1 MRDALFNLLDGSP
14 WPRSRVLDDRQYV
27 YQATS
32 NVNGRTAD
40 KVIELQ
46 DPYWGRVRL
55 ERWNGLHEKRGADV
69 PYDVI
74 RASEAGDRWTEL
86 TALACWLLFLARP
99 TVEDTPLPWQRS
111 QQRLTPQRV
120 QHSIY
125 PIFVQIGSPARLP
138 KRRGNAPGWPQG
150 VQRTPKQ

>member
-1 MRDALFNLLDGSP
+1 
-14 WPRSRVLDDRQYV
+14 VLDDRQYV

-32 NVNGRTAD
+32 DVNGRTAD
-40 KVIELQ
+40 EVIELQ
-46 DPYWGRVRL
+46 DPFWGRVRL

-111 QQRLTPQRV
+111 QQRLTPSEFSTVYTRFLSRLAAQLAFRKGV
-120 QHSIY
+120 EMRQDGRKVCKEHQNNKGENHVHHSQPRPY
-125 PIFVQIGSPARLP
+125 ESLR
-138 KRRGNAPGWPQG
+138 
-150 VQRTPKQ
+150 